1 MLPKIPS
8 TVRAPVT
15 HRQTGQGVHF
25 SGHPPPSAKLASLP
39 HVPELV
45 CFWLVSWRAG
55 RADKLAIL
63 WESGWTQGDVVASES
78 TSHAATTCPSRVAVL
93 VVANPNK
100 AFLDGP
106 FGLPFLQ
113 CPWAFSVTA
122 SRMRMSQNHA
132 WEAHRI
138 LPDSAISSRPVQKTI
153 TVTQISVT
161 HNIRPPTPQAN
172 RRQAS
177 PKLIPPR
184 RDKQPSLQTSR
195 SPRGIKEPEPTSA
208 RVPQKRAWTQQ
219 TTPCHLKTSYQPSPA
234 GPLSLFPVRDLTD
247 RPRCQ
252 VLCAQVEAGLASHP
266 PRSCH
271 RDLVAQCRQRA
282 AVRRSGCL
290 WPCFLAA
297 SPVASSDF
305 FFVFF
310 LGGGCWPLG

>member
-1 MLPKIPS
+1 MWWHPS
-8 TVRAPVT
+8 PPAMQ
-15 HRQTGQGVHF
+15 RQ
-25 SGHPPPSAKLASLP
+25 
-39 HVPELV
+39 
-45 CFWLVSWRAG
+45 
-55 RADKLAIL
+55 
-63 WESGWTQGDVVASES
+63 
-78 TSHAATTCPSRVAVL
+78 HAATTCPSRVAVL

-161 HNIRPPTPQAN
+161 HNICPPTPQAN

-195 SPRGIKEPEPTSA
+195 SPRGIKEPEPTSTSPPKKSLDPTNHA
-208 RVPQKRAWTQQ
+208 MSPQDFVSTLPRRASQ
-219 TTPCHLKTSYQPSPA
+219 LV
-234 GPLSLFPVRDLTD
+234 SLP
-247 RPRCQ
+247 
-252 VLCAQVEAGLASHP
+252 
-266 PRSCH
+266 
-271 RDLVAQCRQRA
+271 
-282 AVRRSGCL
+282 
-290 WPCFLAA
+290 
-297 SPVASSDF
+297 
-305 FFVFF
+305 
-310 LGGGCWPLG
+310 